1 MARPVRPGT
10 GTTHRTSEASQ
21 PGMQNGT
28 LFADPIRAS
37 SPKST
42 ASTGRTEDCSRPTP
56 IRQISLAMREPSTED
71 VRLRRSRSVVCCCRR
86 RALRRRHLVPE
97 TNPADQKRAAERY
110 RQVRSTSCRIHQARG
125 IGFAPVD
132 LLICYAVAPGLAATV
147 SYQCLSAR
155 LSEGTG
161 MLSARVAKSTVTKVV
176 MSAAE
181 KVSPAV
187 KGTSA
192 SLASMSP

>member
-1 MARPVRPGT
+1 MVTTRYAAWAVPVRRQGRDLRWPV
-10 GTTHRTSEASQ
+10 SEYPRHGGHS
-21 PGMQNGT
+21 
-28 LFADPIRAS
+28 RAPRRHS
-37 SPKST
+37 N
-42 ASTGRTEDCSRPTP
+42 A
-56 IRQISLAMREPSTED
+56 D

-97 TNPADQKRAAERY
+97 TNPADQKRAAALPSGSLNI
-110 RQVRSTSCRIHQARG
+110 VSNTSSTRHW
-125 IGFAPVD
+125 FPPVD
-132 LLICYAVAPGLAATV
+132 LLICYAAAPGLAATV
-147 SYQCLSAR
+147 SYQYLSAR
-155 LSEGTG
+155 LSEGTA

-187 KGTSA
+187 KGTSV